1 MKRLFAVALGILT
14 AIGGFLDIGD
24 LVTNA
29 VVGSRF
35 GLALAWVVPV
45 GVLGICLFAQ
55 MSGRV
60 AAVSGRA
67 TFETHPGTARAAR
80 RGGESGRVVLHQPDD
95 ADRRDRRCGAGSA
108 TRHRCRPDD
117 VDPGRGVRRLAGGL
131 AGEVLDHGERH
142 RPARAVPDR
151 LRGQCLCAASG
162 LVGADASGRR
172 AGDPG
177 VRSRRP
183 PTGTSRSPCSVRR

>member
-1 MKRLFAVALGILT
+1 MKKILGVALGILT

-67 TFETHPGTARAAR
+67 TFELIRERLGPRAAAANLGASFFINLMTLTAEI
-80 RGGESGRVVLHQPDD
+80 GGVALALQL
-95 ADRRDRRCGAGSA
+95 A
-108 TRHRCRPDD
+108 TERRPDA
-117 VDPGRGVRRLAGGL
+117 VDPGRGVRRLARDL

-142 RPARAVPDR
+142 RPARA
-151 LRGQCLCAASG
+151 
-162 LVGADASGRR
+162 DA
-172 AGDPG
+172 
-177 VRSRRP
+177 
-183 PTGTSRSPCSVRR
+183 

>member
-67 TFETHPGTARAAR
+67 TFELIRERLGPRAAAANLAASFFINLMTLTAEI
-80 RGGESGRVVLHQPDD
+80 GGVALALQL
-95 ADRRDRRCGAGSA
+95 A
-108 TRHRCRPDD
+108 TGVGPMLWIP
-117 VDPGRGVRRLAGGL
+117 VAGVRRLAGGL

-142 RPARAVPDR
+142 RPARPVPDR

-162 LVGADASGRR
+162 LVRADASGR
-172 AGDPG
+172 P
-177 VRSRRP
+177 RR
-183 PTGTSRSPCSVRR
+183 